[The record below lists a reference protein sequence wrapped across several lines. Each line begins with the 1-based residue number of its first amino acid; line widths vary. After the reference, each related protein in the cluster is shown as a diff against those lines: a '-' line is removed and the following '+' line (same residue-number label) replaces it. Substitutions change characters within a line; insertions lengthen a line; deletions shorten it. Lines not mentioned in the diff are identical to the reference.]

1 MLQAFRRSIVAA
13 RNINK
18 GDKISN
24 NDLDFKRPGIGMD
37 PDKKKLIIGLEQ
49 KNIMYDEILHR
60 KDFVIL
66 MIALIPARSGS
77 KEIKIKILNY
87 LTKNL

>member
-37 PDKKKLIIGLEQ
+37 PDKKKLIIGLRAK

-60 KDFVIL
+60 KDF
-66 MIALIPARSGS
+66 A
-77 KEIKIKILNY
+77 
-87 LTKNL
+87 